1 MNEYT
6 ILLIVL
12 FFLVTISLLGLREA
26 KKRKEELIA
35 DIEES
40 YGKRQK
46 ATVPKRIEIVKGYY
60 RLHCR
65 EQKEMRCID
74 DITWRDL
81 ELDKLYGQLNHT
93 RSFMGEE
100 YLYYRLRTPFFEEE
114 PLLKFEKDVKAVE
127 VDSEMRKNL
136 QMALSIADKASK
148 YSLYDCLEQT
158 EGKKVKTRL
167 GVHILNY
174 VFLLSGIILLFI
186 QTGIGLIVLLA
197 AVLFAI
203 MTYFK
208 QKSHLTEYDAAL
220 KEILRLTH
228 AGENILNELSKQEK
242 AFTEERD
249 YSKEAVKTLKEL
261 TSGASKILGKDGKGS
276 FAGIFGMDYI
286 NMIFHFD
293 QLILERI
300 LPKLPEKRGA
310 IDCLFENL
318 GYIDMT
324 ISVASYRASLENYC
338 LPVFDSKEMAK
349 GIYHPMLQNAI
360 TNDYCFDGPVLLT
373 GSNASGKSTFLRCV
387 AINMLL
393 SQTLHTAAAEE
404 FHTGFHQIYT
414 SMSLKDDLMA
424 GDSYFM
430 AEIKAMKRIM
440 DAAEKED
447 NLAFFVDEVLRGTN
461 TVERIAAS
469 TQILYELSEIV
480 SFGIAATHDI
490 ELTELLG
497 KSYQN
502 YHFSEQLKEG
512 KIQFDYIL
520 HSGKADS
527 RNAILLLAQMGYDEK
542 MVAKAQQQADYFLQN
557 GHWEQESN

>member
-1 MNEYT
+1 M
-6 ILLIVL
+6 
-12 FFLVTISLLGLREA
+12 ISLLGFREA

-40 YGKRQK
+40 YGKRK
-46 ATVPKRIEIVKGYY
+46 HAETPKRMEIVKGYY
-60 RLHCR
+60 RMHCSGER
-65 EQKEMRCID
+65 QMRCID
-74 DITWRDL
+74 DITWKDL
-81 ELDKLYGQLNHT
+81 ELDKLYAQLNHT

-114 PLLKFEKDVKAVE
+114 PLLKFEKDVKVAE
-127 VDSEMRKNL
+127 EDIELRKNL
-136 QMALSIADKASK
+136 QVALSVADKASK
-148 YSLYDCLEQT
+148 YSLYDCLEQK
-158 EGKKVKTRL
+158 EGQKLKTRL

-174 VFLLSGIILLFI
+174 VFLLAGIILLFV
-186 QTGIGLIVLLA
+186 QTGIGLLVLLA
-197 AVLFAI
+197 SVLFAI

-208 QKSHLTEYDAAL
+208 QKSHLAEYDALL

-228 AGENILNELSKQEK
+228 AGENVLNELGKQEK
-242 AFTEERD
+242 AFQEERE
-249 YSKEAVKTLKEL
+249 YSKEALKSLKEL
-261 TSGASKILGKDGKGS
+261 TSGASKILGKDGNGS

-293 QLILERI
+293 QLILEWI

-318 GYIDMT
+318 GYIDMV
-324 ISVASYRASLENYC
+324 ISTASYRDSLDHYC
-338 LPVFDSKEMAK
+338 LPVFDSSEMAK
-349 GIYHPMLQNAI
+349 GIYHPMLQNAV
-360 TNDYCFDGPVLLT
+360 TNAYNFAGPVLLT

-430 AEIKAMKRIM
+430 AEIKAMKRIL
-440 DAAEKED
+440 DAAERKD
-447 NLAFFVDEVLRGTN
+447 KFVFFVDEVLRGTN

-469 TQILYELSEIV
+469 TQILLKLSEI
-480 SFGIAATHDI
+480 SAFGIAATHDI
-490 ELTELLG
+490 ELTELLEET
-497 KSYQN
+497 YQN
-502 YHFSEQLKEG
+502 YHFSEQLTEG
-512 KIQFDYIL
+512 KIAFDYIL
-520 HSGKADS
+520 HFGKADT
-527 RNAILLLAQMGYDEK
+527 RTAILLLAQMGYEEELVDK
-542 MVAKAQQQADYFLQN
+542 AKQQADNFLKK
-557 GHWEQESN
+557 GHWE